1 MTFLKSAVRKWNQ
14 NAAAWGGERWERMKN
29 SGTRK
34 AMQTPTWK
42 NVCAVLCLLL
52 LLSVALPVKAA
63 AETAPAKGVGWET
76 AARVQISLTPPYQPI
91 FNDKSLNVG

>member
-29 SGTRK
+29 SGMCK
-34 AMQTPTWK
+34 AMQTPTWRSI
-42 NVCAVLCLLL
+42 CAMLCLLL
-52 LLSVALPVKAA
+52 LLPALFPVKAA

-76 AARVQISLTPPYQPI
+76 AARVQISLTPPNQPI
-91 FNDKSLNVG
+91 FNANTLNIG